1 MQSFDNVDGSSG
13 GGKGEK
19 ADDSRVFGKITKKGF
34 LLYYDNMYVLVM
46 NTMCIS

>member
-34 LLYYDNMYVLVM
+34 LLYYGLFFLLSLIYF
-46 NTMCIS
+46 